1 MLKKKKL
8 TSRNNAPFRSCISK
22 IVDRLIGSAEDLDIV
37 MPMYNLLEYSG
48 NYSATSKNLWNYYR
62 DEVDDDENENDNA
75 NNRINNDKK

>member
-1 MLKKKKL
+1 
-8 TSRNNAPFRSCISK
+8 
-22 IVDRLIGSAEDLDIV
+22 